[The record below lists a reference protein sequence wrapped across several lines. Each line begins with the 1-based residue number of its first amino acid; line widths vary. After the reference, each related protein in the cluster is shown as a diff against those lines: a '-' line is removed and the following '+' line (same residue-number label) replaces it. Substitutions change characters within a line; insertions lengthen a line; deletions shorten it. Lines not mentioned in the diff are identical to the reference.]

1 MRSKYFFISVL
12 LLSFISSPNAQET
25 TAIENIIVSASKDE
39 QRLEDVISPAIIIN
53 ESEIVES
60 GFRSLS
66 DLLHSLGGINVSQN
80 GGVGQLTSIFMQG
93 SNSNHVLVLVDGVAI
108 NDLATGISAIQN
120 IPISLIEKIE
130 IVKSPRATLYGSN
143 AVGGVVSVFTK
154 KKSEREDYSV
164 MLGSDQTKEI
174 SLSKVVHNDSNH
186 YGFSATFFDADGF
199 PTKAGSDLDDP
210 HENRSV
216 NAFIKRDFETLS
228 IEAGFWN
235 SQGETSYKDFFLSS
249 ISQDFH
255 NSTMNFTLDHAVSE
269 KWSYSLQAKY
279 NKDFLDQND
288 SNDFNHSERTGLEWV
303 NRFEVNE
310 SNKTLVGVIL
320 DDEKFTASNYGV
332 GVNVDF
338 ENKAMFI
345 EHLYSKSKH
354 QALIA
359 FRKSNSDFTNDKDA
373 WNLEYGYKIN
383 PKLRIMILGGSAYRN
398 PSAFDLYGF
407 GGNTSLVPEKSKKF
421 GLGFSANLSE
431 STELDVR
438 YFDNQI
444 DDLIAFSYVDY
455 RLYNIEE
462 AETKGVDINMT
473 TQFNEWDLKLNAT
486 IQDPQNLTSNSQLLR
501 RPKNSYGM
509 TMRRNIGAVTVN
521 LNIRRDS
528 TRYDFGGLKL
538 EAYTLMNASLRWQ
551 INQQLMINASFNNA
565 LDEDYVLANGYNTPK
580 RKVFLGFNYMMN

>member
-1 MRSKYFFISVL
+1 MRSKYFFIPVL

-25 TAIENIIVSASKDE
+25 TTIENIIVSASKDE

-186 YGFSATFFDADGF
+186 YGFSATFFDTDGF
-199 PTKAGSDLDDP
+199 PTKVGSDLDDP

>member
-164 MLGSDQTKEI
+164 MLGSDETKEI

-186 YGFSATFFDADGF
+186 YGFSATFFDTDGF
-199 PTKAGSDLDDP
+199 PTKVGSDLDDP

-462 AETKGVDINMT
+462 TETKGIDINMT

-509 TMRRNIGAVTVN
+509 IMRRNIGAVTVN

>member
-164 MLGSDQTKEI
+164 MLGSDETKEI
-174 SLSKVVHNDSNH
+174 SLSKVVHNDSND
-186 YGFSATFFDADGF
+186 YGFSATFFDTDGF
-199 PTKAGSDLDDP
+199 PTKVGSDLDDP

>member
-1 MRSKYFFISVL
+1 MRSKYFFISLL
-12 LLSFISSPNAQET
+12 LLSFINSANTQET
-25 TAIENIIVSASKDE
+25 TTIENIIVSASKDE
-39 QRLEDVISPAIIIN
+39 QRLEDVISSAIIIN

-66 DLLHSLGGINVSQN
+66 DLLQSLGGINVSQN
-80 GGVGQLTSIFMQG
+80 GGIGQLTSIFMQG

-143 AVGGVVSVFTK
+143 AVGGVVSIFTK
-154 KKSEREDYSV
+154 KNSEREDYSV
-164 MLGSDQTKEI
+164 TLGSDETKEI

-186 YGFSATFFDADGF
+186 YGFSATFFDTDGF
-199 PTKAGSDLDDP
+199 PTKVGSDLDDP
-210 HENRSV
+210 HENRSL
-216 NAFIKRDFETLS
+216 NAFIKRDFEKLS

-255 NSTMNFTLDHAVSE
+255 NSTMNFTLDHEVSE
-269 KWSYSLQAKY
+269 KWSYTLEAKY

-303 NRFEVNE
+303 NRFQVNQ

-421 GLGFSANLSE
+421 GLGFSANLSA

-444 DDLIAFSYVDY
+444 NDLVSFNYADY
-455 RLYNIEE
+455 RLYNIEK
-462 AETKGVDINMT
+462 AETKGFDINMI

-486 IQDPQNLTSNSQLLR
+486 IQDPENLTSNSQLLR

-509 TMRRNIGAVTVN
+509 TMRRNIGAVTLN

-538 EAYTLMNASLRWQ
+538 DAYTLMNASLKWQ

-565 LDEDYVLANGYNTPK
+565 LDEVYVLVNGYNTPK
-580 RKVFLGFNYMMN
+580 RKVFLGFNYIMN

>member
-1 MRSKYFFISVL
+1 MRSKYFFIPVL

-25 TAIENIIVSASKDE
+25 TTIENIIVSASKDE

-66 DLLHSLGGINVSQN
+66 NLLHSLGGINVSQN

-164 MLGSDQTKEI
+164 MLGSDETKEI

-186 YGFSATFFDADGF
+186 YGFSATFFDTDGF
-199 PTKAGSDLDDP
+199 PTKVGSDLDDP

-310 SNKTLVGVIL
+310 SNKTLVGVTL

>member
-39 QRLEDVISPAIIIN
+39 QRLEDVISPAVIIN

-164 MLGSDQTKEI
+164 MLGSDETKEI

-186 YGFSATFFDADGF
+186 YGFSATFFDTDGF
-199 PTKAGSDLDDP
+199 PTKVGSDLDDP

-421 GLGFSANLSE
+421 GIGFSANLSE

-444 DDLIAFSYVDY
+444 DDLVAFSYVDY

-473 TQFNEWDLKLNAT
+473 TQLNEWDLKLNAT
-486 IQDPQNLTSNSQLLR
+486 IQDPQNLSSNSQLLR

-538 EAYTLMNASLRWQ
+538 EAYTLMNTSLRWQ

>member
-1 MRSKYFFISVL
+1 MRSNIFFISVL
-12 LLSFISSPNAQET
+12 LLSFINSANAQET
-25 TAIENIIVSASKDE
+25 TTIENIIVSASKDE

-80 GGVGQLTSIFMQG
+80 GGAGQLTSIFMQG

-164 MLGSDQTKEI
+164 MLGSDETKEI

-186 YGFSATFFDADGF
+186 YGFSATFFDTDGF
-199 PTKAGSDLDDP
+199 PTKVGSDLDDP

-551 INQQLMINASFNNA
+551 INQQLMINASFNNV

>member
-1 MRSKYFFISVL
+1 MRSKYFFIFVM
-12 LLSFISSPNAQET
+12 LLSFINSTIAQENT
-25 TAIENIIVSASKDE
+25 TIENIIVSASKDG
-39 QRLEDVISPAIIIN
+39 QKLEDVIASAIIIN

-108 NDLATGISAIQN
+108 NDLATGISAVQN

-143 AVGGVVSVFTK
+143 AVGGVVSIFTK

-164 MLGSDQTKEI
+164 MLGSDETKEI

-186 YGFSATFFDADGF
+186 YGFSATFFDTDGF
-199 PTKAGSDLDDP
+199 PTKVGSDLDDP

-216 NAFIKRDFETLS
+216 NAFIKRDFEKLS

-255 NSTMNFTLDHAVSE
+255 NSTMNFTLDHEVSE

-288 SNDFNHSERTGLEWV
+288 SNDFNHSERTGIEWI
-303 NRFEVNE
+303 NRFQGNQ

-320 DDEKFTASNYGV
+320 DDEEFTASNYGV

-338 ENKAMFI
+338 ENKAIFI
-345 EHLYSKSKH
+345 EHLYSESKH

-359 FRKSNSDFTNDKDA
+359 FRKSNSDFTKDKDA
-373 WNLEYGYKIN
+373 WNVEYGYKIN
-383 PKLRIMILGGSAYRN
+383 PKLRIMLLGGSAYRN

-407 GGNTSLVPEKSKKF
+407 GGNTSLVPEKSKKI
-421 GLGFSANLSE
+421 GLGFSVSLSE
-431 STELDVR
+431 STELDMR
-438 YFDNQI
+438 FFDNEI
-444 DDLIAFSYVDY
+444 DDLVAFSYVDY
-455 RLYNIEE
+455 RLYNIEK
-462 AETKGVDINMT
+462 AETKGVDINMST
-473 TQFNEWDLKLNAT
+473 KLNEWDFKLNAT
-486 IQDPQNLTSNSQLLR
+486 IQDPENLTSKSQLLR
-501 RPKNSYGM
+501 RSKNSYGM
-509 TMRRNIGAVTVN
+509 TMARNFGAVTVN

-538 EAYTLMNASLRWQ
+538 DAYTLMNASLKWQ

-580 RKVFLGFNYMMN
+580 RKIFLGFNYMMN

>member
-164 MLGSDQTKEI
+164 MLGSDETKEI

-186 YGFSATFFDADGF
+186 YGFSATFFDTDGF
-199 PTKAGSDLDDP
+199 PTKVGSDLDDP

-303 NRFEVNE
+303 NRFQVNE

-444 DDLIAFSYVDY
+444 DDLIVFSYVDY

>member
-12 LLSFISSPNAQET
+12 LLSFINSANAQET
-25 TAIENIIVSASKDE
+25 TTIENIIVSASKDE

-186 YGFSATFFDADGF
+186 YGFSATFFDTDGF
-199 PTKAGSDLDDP
+199 PTKVGSDLDDP

>member
-12 LLSFISSPNAQET
+12 LLSFINSANAQET
-25 TAIENIIVSASKDE
+25 TTIENIIVSASKDE

-164 MLGSDQTKEI
+164 MLGSDETKEI

-186 YGFSATFFDADGF
+186 YGFSATFFDTDGF
-199 PTKAGSDLDDP
+199 PTKVGSDLDDP

>member
-12 LLSFISSPNAQET
+12 LLSFINSANAQET
-25 TAIENIIVSASKDE
+25 TTIENIIVSASKDE

-164 MLGSDQTKEI
+164 MLGSDETKEI

-186 YGFSATFFDADGF
+186 YGFSATFFDTDGF
-199 PTKAGSDLDDP
+199 PTKVGSDLDDP

-288 SNDFNHSERTGLEWV
+288 SNDFNHSERTGVEWV

>member
-1 MRSKYFFISVL
+1 MRSKYFFIPVL

-25 TAIENIIVSASKDE
+25 TTIENIIVSASKDE

-186 YGFSATFFDADGF
+186 YGFSATFFDTDGF
-199 PTKAGSDLDDP
+199 PTKVGSDLDDP

-288 SNDFNHSERTGLEWV
+288 SNDFNHSERMGLEWV

>member
-1 MRSKYFFISVL
+1 MRKKYFFIFVL
-12 LLSFISSPNAQET
+12 LLSFINSTIAQENT
-25 TAIENIIVSASKDE
+25 TIENIIVSASKDG
-39 QRLEDVISPAIIIN
+39 QKLEDVIASAIIIN

-60 GFRSLS
+60 GFRSVS

-80 GGVGQLTSIFMQG
+80 GGAGQLTSIFMQG

-108 NDLATGISAIQN
+108 NDLATGISAVQN

-143 AVGGVVSVFTK
+143 AVGGVISIFTK
-154 KKSEREDYSV
+154 KNSEREDYSV
-164 MLGSDQTKEI
+164 TLGSDETKEI
-174 SLSKVVHNDSNH
+174 SLSKVIHNDSNH
-186 YGFSATFFDADGF
+186 YGFSATLFDTDGF
-199 PTKAGSDLDDP
+199 PTKVGSDLDDP

-216 NAFIKRDFETLS
+216 NAFFKKTFEKLS

-255 NSTMNFTLDHAVSE
+255 NSTMNFTLDQEVSE
-269 KWSYSLQAKY
+269 KWSYTLEAKY

-288 SNDFNHSERTGLEWV
+288 SNDFNHSERTGIEWI
-303 NRFEVNE
+303 NRFQGNQ

-320 DDEKFTASNYGV
+320 DDEEFTASNYGV

-444 DDLIAFSYVDY
+444 DDLIAFSYADY

>member
-1 MRSKYFFISVL
+1 MRSNIFFISVL
-12 LLSFISSPNAQET
+12 LLSFINSANAQET
-25 TAIENIIVSASKDE
+25 TTIENIIVSASKDE

-164 MLGSDQTKEI
+164 MLGSDETKEI
-174 SLSKVVHNDSNH
+174 SLSKVVHNYSNH
-186 YGFSATFFDADGF
+186 YGFSATFFDTDGF
-199 PTKAGSDLDDP
+199 PTKVGSDLDDP

-288 SNDFNHSERTGLEWV
+288 SNDFNHSERMGLEWV

-444 DDLIAFSYVDY
+444 NDLIAFSYVDY

>member
-93 SNSNHVLVLVDGVAI
+93 SNSNHVLVLVDGVVI

-164 MLGSDQTKEI
+164 MLGSDETKEI

-186 YGFSATFFDADGF
+186 YGFSATFFDTDGF
-199 PTKAGSDLDDP
+199 PTKVGSDLDDP

-310 SNKTLVGVIL
+310 SNKTLIGVIF

-580 RKVFLGFNYMMN
+580 RKIFLGFNYMMN

>member
-1 MRSKYFFISVL
+1 MRSNIFFISVL
-12 LLSFISSPNAQET
+12 LLSFINSANAQET
-25 TAIENIIVSASKDE
+25 TTIENIIVSASKDE

-164 MLGSDQTKEI
+164 MLGSDETKEI

-186 YGFSATFFDADGF
+186 YGFSATFFDTDGF
-199 PTKAGSDLDDP
+199 PTKVGSDLDDP

-216 NAFIKRDFETLS
+216 NAFIKRDFEKLS

-303 NRFEVNE
+303 NRFQVNE

-421 GLGFSANLSE
+421 GLGFSANLSA
-431 STELDVR
+431 STKLDVR

>member
-1 MRSKYFFISVL
+1 MRSKYFFIPVL

-25 TAIENIIVSASKDE
+25 TTIENIIVSASKDE

-164 MLGSDQTKEI
+164 MLGSDETKEI

-186 YGFSATFFDADGF
+186 YGFSATFFDTDGF
-199 PTKAGSDLDDP
+199 PTKVGSDLDDP

-216 NAFIKRDFETLS
+216 NAFIKRDFEKLS

-288 SNDFNHSERTGLEWV
+288 SNDFNHSERSGLEWV
-303 NRFEVNE
+303 NRFQVYE

>member
-12 LLSFISSPNAQET
+12 LLSFINSANAQET
-25 TAIENIIVSASKDE
+25 PAIENIIVSASKDE

-143 AVGGVVSVFTK
+143 AVGGVVSIFTK

-186 YGFSATFFDADGF
+186 YGFSATFFDTDGF
-199 PTKAGSDLDDP
+199 PTKVGSDLDDP

>member
-164 MLGSDQTKEI
+164 MLGSDETKEI

-186 YGFSATFFDADGF
+186 YGFSATFFDTDGF
-199 PTKAGSDLDDP
+199 PTKVGSDLDDP

-255 NSTMNFTLDHAVSE
+255 NSTMNFTLDHEVSE

-303 NRFEVNE
+303 NRFQVNE

>member
-1 MRSKYFFISVL
+1 MRSKYFFISLL
-12 LLSFISSPNAQET
+12 LLSFINSANTQET
-25 TAIENIIVSASKDE
+25 TTIENIIVSASKDE
-39 QRLEDVISPAIIIN
+39 QRLEDVISSAIIIN

-66 DLLHSLGGINVSQN
+66 DLLQSLGGINVSQN
-80 GGVGQLTSIFMQG
+80 GGIGQLTSIFMQG

-143 AVGGVVSVFTK
+143 AVGGVVSIFTK
-154 KKSEREDYSV
+154 KNSEREDYSV
-164 MLGSDQTKEI
+164 TLGSDETKEI

-186 YGFSATFFDADGF
+186 YGFSATFFDTDGF
-199 PTKAGSDLDDP
+199 PTKVGSDLDDP
-210 HENRSV
+210 HENRSL
-216 NAFIKRDFETLS
+216 NAFIKRDFEKLS

-255 NSTMNFTLDHAVSE
+255 NSTMNFTLDHEVSE
-269 KWSYSLQAKY
+269 KWSYTLEAKY

-303 NRFEVNE
+303 NRFQVNQ

-421 GLGFSANLSE
+421 GLGFSANLSA

-444 DDLIAFSYVDY
+444 NDLVSFSYVDY
-455 RLYNIEE
+455 RLYNIEK
-462 AETKGVDINMT
+462 AETKGFDINMI

-486 IQDPQNLTSNSQLLR
+486 IQDPENLTSNSQLLR

-509 TMRRNIGAVTVN
+509 TMRRNIGAVTLN

-538 EAYTLMNASLRWQ
+538 DAYTLMNASLKWQ
-551 INQQLMINASFNNA
+551 INQQLMINASFNNT
-565 LDEDYVLANGYNTPK
+565 LDEVYVLVNGYKTPK
-580 RKVFLGFNYMMN
+580 RKVFLGFNYIMN

>member
-1 MRSKYFFISVL
+1 MRSKYIIVLALFSV
-12 LLSFISSPNAQET
+12 FQNTIDAQENET
-25 TAIENIIVSASKDE
+25 IENIIVSASKDE

-164 MLGSDQTKEI
+164 MLGSDETKEI

-186 YGFSATFFDADGF
+186 YGFSATFFDTDGF
-199 PTKAGSDLDDP
+199 PTKVGSDLDDP

>member
-1 MRSKYFFISVL
+1 MRSKYFFISLL
-12 LLSFISSPNAQET
+12 LLSFINSANTQET
-25 TAIENIIVSASKDE
+25 TTIENIIVSASKDE
-39 QRLEDVISPAIIIN
+39 QRLEDVISSAIIIN

-164 MLGSDQTKEI
+164 MLGSDETKEI

-186 YGFSATFFDADGF
+186 YGFSATFFDTDGF
-199 PTKAGSDLDDP
+199 PTKVGSDLDDP

-255 NSTMNFTLDHAVSE
+255 NSTMNFTLDHEVSE
-269 KWSYSLQAKY
+269 KWSYTLEAKY

-303 NRFEVNE
+303 NRFQVNQ

-444 DDLIAFSYVDY
+444 NDLVSFSYVDY
-455 RLYNIEE
+455 RLYNIEK
-462 AETKGVDINMT
+462 AETKGFDINMI

-486 IQDPQNLTSNSQLLR
+486 IQDPENLTSNSQLLR

-509 TMRRNIGAVTVN
+509 TMRRNIGAVTLN

-538 EAYTLMNASLRWQ
+538 DAYTLMNASLIWQ

-565 LDEDYVLANGYNTPK
+565 LDEVYVLVNGYKTPK
-580 RKVFLGFNYMMN
+580 RKVFLGFNYIMN

>member
-1 MRSKYFFISVL
+1 MRSKIVFISVL
-12 LLSFISSPNAQET
+12 LLSFINSANAQET
-25 TAIENIIVSASKDE
+25 PAIENIIVSASKDE

-53 ESEIVES
+53 EREIVES

-164 MLGSDQTKEI
+164 MLGSDETKEI

-186 YGFSATFFDADGF
+186 YGFSATFFDTDGF
-199 PTKAGSDLDDP
+199 PTKVGSDLDDP

-216 NAFIKRDFETLS
+216 NAFIKRDFEKLS

-288 SNDFNHSERTGLEWV
+288 SNDFNHSERSGLEWV
-303 NRFEVNE
+303 NRFQVNE

-407 GGNTSLVPEKSKKF
+407 GGNTSLAPEKSKKF
-421 GLGFSANLSE
+421 GLGFSASLSA

-444 DDLIAFSYVDY
+444 NDLIAFSYVDY

-551 INQQLMINASFNNA
+551 INQQLMINASFKNA

>member
-12 LLSFISSPNAQET
+12 LLSFISSANAQET
-25 TAIENIIVSASKDE
+25 TTIENIIVSASKDE

-164 MLGSDQTKEI
+164 MLGSDETKEI

-186 YGFSATFFDADGF
+186 YGFSATFFDTDGF
-199 PTKAGSDLDDP
+199 PTKVGSDLDDP

-444 DDLIAFSYVDY
+444 NDLIAFSYVDY

>member
-12 LLSFISSPNAQET
+12 LLSFINPTNAQET
-25 TAIENIIVSASKDE
+25 STIENIIVSASKDE
-39 QRLEDVISPAIIIN
+39 QKLEDVISSAIIIN

-60 GFRSLS
+60 GFRSVS

-143 AVGGVVSVFTK
+143 AVGGVVSIFTK
-154 KKSEREDYSV
+154 KNSEREDYSV
-164 MLGSDQTKEI
+164 TLGSDKTKEI
-174 SLSKVVHNDSNH
+174 SLSKVVQNDSNH
-186 YGFSATFFDADGF
+186 YGFSATLFDTDGY
-199 PTKAGSDLDDP
+199 PTKVGSDLDDP

-216 NAFIKRDFETLS
+216 NAFIKRDFEKLS

-255 NSTMNFTLDHAVSE
+255 NSTMNFTLDHGVSE
-269 KWSYSLQAKY
+269 KWSYTLEAKY
-279 NKDFLDQND
+279 NKDFLDQNGR
-288 SNDFNHSERTGLEWV
+288 NDFNHSERTGLEWV
-303 NRFEVNE
+303 NRFQVNQ

-332 GVNVDF
+332 GVDVNF

-421 GLGFSANLSE
+421 GLGFSANLSAY
-431 STELDVR
+431 TELDVR

-444 DDLIAFSYVDY
+444 DDLVAFSYVDF

-462 AETKGVDINMT
+462 AETKGFDINMT

-486 IQDPQNLTSNSQLLR
+486 IQDPENLTSNSQLLR

-538 EAYTLMNASLRWQ
+538 DAYTLMNASLKWR
-551 INQQLMINASFNNA
+551 INQELMINASFNNA
-565 LDEDYVLANGYNTPK
+565 LDEDYELANGYNTPK
-580 RKVFLGFNYMMN
+580 RKIFLGFNYMMN

>member
-12 LLSFISSPNAQET
+12 LLSFINPTNAQET
-25 TAIENIIVSASKDE
+25 STIENIIVSASKDE
-39 QRLEDVISPAIIIN
+39 QKLEDVISSAIIIN

-60 GFRSLS
+60 GFRSVS

-80 GGVGQLTSIFMQG
+80 GGVGQLTSVFMQG

-143 AVGGVVSVFTK
+143 AVGGVVSIFTK
-154 KKSEREDYSV
+154 KNSEREDYS
-164 MLGSDQTKEI
+164 MTLGSDETKEI
-174 SLSKVVHNDSNH
+174 SLSKVIHNDSNH
-186 YGFSATFFDADGF
+186 YGFSATLFDTHGYPA
-199 PTKAGSDLDDP
+199 KVGSDLDDP
-210 HENRSV
+210 HKNRSV
-216 NAFIKRDFETLS
+216 NAFIKRDFEKLS

-255 NSTMNFTLDHAVSE
+255 NSTMNFTLDQEVSE
-269 KWSYSLQAKY
+269 KWSYSLEAKY
-279 NKDFLDQND
+279 NKDFLDQNG

-303 NRFEVNE
+303 NRFQINQ

-332 GVNVDF
+332 GVDVNF

-373 WNLEYGYKIN
+373 WNLEYGYKIK

-407 GGNTSLVPEKSKKF
+407 GGNTSLAPEKSKKF
-421 GLGFSANLSE
+421 GLGFSTNLSVH
-431 STELDVR
+431 TELDVR
-438 YFDNQI
+438 YFNNQI
-444 DDLIAFSYVDY
+444 DDLVAFSYVDY
-455 RLYNIEE
+455 RLYNIEK
-462 AETKGVDINMT
+462 AETKGFDINMT
-473 TQFNEWDLKLNAT
+473 TQLNEWDLKLNAT
-486 IQDPQNLTSNSQLLR
+486 IQDPKNLTSNSQLLR

-538 EAYTLMNASLRWQ
+538 DAYTLMNASMKWR
-551 INQQLMINASFNNA
+551 INQHLMINASFNNA

-580 RKVFLGFNYMMN
+580 RKIFLGFNYMMN

>member
-1 MRSKYFFISVL
+1 MRSKYFFISLL
-12 LLSFISSPNAQET
+12 LLSFINSANTQET
-25 TAIENIIVSASKDE
+25 TTIENIIVSASKDE
-39 QRLEDVISPAIIIN
+39 QRLEDVISSAIIIN

-66 DLLHSLGGINVSQN
+66 DLLQSLGGINVSQN
-80 GGVGQLTSIFMQG
+80 GGIGQLTSIFMQG

-143 AVGGVVSVFTK
+143 AVGGVVSIFTK
-154 KKSEREDYSV
+154 KNSEREDYSV
-164 MLGSDQTKEI
+164 TLGSDETKEI

-186 YGFSATFFDADGF
+186 YGFSATFFDTDSF
-199 PTKAGSDLDDP
+199 PTKVGSDLDDP
-210 HENRSV
+210 HENRSL
-216 NAFIKRDFETLS
+216 NAFIKRDFEKLS

-255 NSTMNFTLDHAVSE
+255 NSTMNFTLDHEVSE
-269 KWSYSLQAKY
+269 KWSYTLEAKY

-303 NRFEVNE
+303 NRFQVNQ

-421 GLGFSANLSE
+421 GLGFSANLSA

-444 DDLIAFSYVDY
+444 NDLVSFSYVDY
-455 RLYNIEE
+455 RLYNIEK
-462 AETKGVDINMT
+462 AETKGFDINMI

-486 IQDPQNLTSNSQLLR
+486 IQDPENLTSNSQLLR

-509 TMRRNIGAVTVN
+509 TMRRNIGAVTLN

-538 EAYTLMNASLRWQ
+538 DAYTLMNASLKWQ
-551 INQQLMINASFNNA
+551 INQQLMINASFNNT
-565 LDEDYVLANGYNTPK
+565 LDEVYVLVNGYNTPK
-580 RKVFLGFNYMMN
+580 RKVFLGFNYIMN

>member
-12 LLSFISSPNAQET
+12 LLSFINSANAQET
-25 TAIENIIVSASKDE
+25 TTIENIIVSASKDE

-143 AVGGVVSVFTK
+143 AVGGVVSIFTK

-186 YGFSATFFDADGF
+186 YGFSATFFDTDGF
-199 PTKAGSDLDDP
+199 PTKVGSDLDDP

-444 DDLIAFSYVDY
+444 DDLVAFSYVDY

>member
-1 MRSKYFFISVL
+1 MRSKYFFISLL
-12 LLSFISSPNAQET
+12 LLSFINSANTQET
-25 TAIENIIVSASKDE
+25 TTIENIIVSASKDE

-154 KKSEREDYSV
+154 KKSEREDYSM
-164 MLGSDQTKEI
+164 MLGSDETKEI

-186 YGFSATFFDADGF
+186 YGFSATFFDTDGF
-199 PTKAGSDLDDP
+199 PSNVGSDLDDP

-359 FRKSNSDFTNDKDA
+359 FRKSYSDFTNDKDA
-373 WNLEYGYKIN
+373 WNLEYGFKIN
-383 PKLRIMILGGSAYRN
+383 PMLRIMILGGSAYRN

-421 GLGFSANLSE
+421 GIGFSANLSA
-431 STELDVR
+431 STKLDVR

-462 AETKGVDINMT
+462 AETKGIDINMT

>member
-1 MRSKYFFISVL
+1 MRSRHFFISVL

-164 MLGSDQTKEI
+164 MLGSDETKEI

-186 YGFSATFFDADGF
+186 YGFSATFFDTDGF
-199 PTKAGSDLDDP
+199 PTKVGSDLDDP

-216 NAFIKRDFETLS
+216 NAFIKRDFEKLS

>member
-1 MRSKYFFISVL
+1 M
-12 LLSFISSPNAQET
+12 
-25 TAIENIIVSASKDE
+25 
-39 QRLEDVISPAIIIN
+39 
-53 ESEIVES
+53 
-60 GFRSLS
+60 
-66 DLLHSLGGINVSQN
+66 
-80 GGVGQLTSIFMQG
+80 
-93 SNSNHVLVLVDGVAI
+93 LVDGVAI

-143 AVGGVVSVFTK
+143 AVGGVVSIFTK

-164 MLGSDQTKEI
+164 MLGSDETKEI

-186 YGFSATFFDADGF
+186 YGFSATFFDTDGF
-199 PTKAGSDLDDP
+199 PTKVGSDLDDP

-455 RLYNIEE
+455 SLYNIEE

-538 EAYTLMNASLRWQ
+538 EAYTLMNTSLRWQ

>member
-1 MRSKYFFISVL
+1 MRSNIFFISVL
-12 LLSFISSPNAQET
+12 LLSFINSANAQET
-25 TAIENIIVSASKDE
+25 TTIENIIVSASKDE

-164 MLGSDQTKEI
+164 MLGSDETKEI

-186 YGFSATFFDADGF
+186 YGFSATFFDTDGF
-199 PTKAGSDLDDP
+199 PTKVGSDLDDP

>member
-1 MRSKYFFISVL
+1 MRSKYFFISAL
-12 LLSFISSPNAQET
+12 LLSFINSPNAQET
-25 TAIENIIVSASKDE
+25 TTIENIIVSASKDE

-186 YGFSATFFDADGF
+186 YGFSATFFDTDGF
-199 PTKAGSDLDDP
+199 PTKVGSDLDDP

-216 NAFIKRDFETLS
+216 NAFIKRDFEKLS

-255 NSTMNFTLDHAVSE
+255 NSTMNFTLDHALSE

-565 LDEDYVLANGYNTPK
+565 LDEDYVLTNGYNTPK

>member
-12 LLSFISSPNAQET
+12 LLSFINSANAQEAT
-25 TAIENIIVSASKDE
+25 MIENIIVSASKDE

-164 MLGSDQTKEI
+164 MLGSDETKEI

-186 YGFSATFFDADGF
+186 YGFSATFFDTDGF
-199 PTKAGSDLDDP
+199 PTKVGSDLDDP

-255 NSTMNFTLDHAVSE
+255 NSTMNFTLDHALSE

-288 SNDFNHSERTGLEWV
+288 SNDFNHSERKGLEWV
-303 NRFEVNE
+303 NRFQVNE
-310 SNKTLVGVIL
+310 SNKTLIGVIL